1 MHLDQQHAPPS
12 CGLGSRTTLGFHPRD
27 GRPVACWVVHPT
39 GTGEE
44 QDARTARFVAAL
56 GLGDLTA
63 PTLSDISRH
72 RASVTAAGGWATLW
86 VGDETELVATHD
98 AEWLDA
104 LLERGWAMLVV
115 GWSPLLQDADN
126 AAVQEYLTGPGLAH
140 AGVVRAA

>member
-1 MHLDQQHAPPS
+1 MHLDQQHAPS
-12 CGLGSRTTLGFHPRD
+12 ACGLGSRTTLGFHPRD
-27 GRPVACWVVHPT
+27 GEPVACWVVHPT
-39 GTGEE
+39 GSGQE

-63 PTLSDISRH
+63 ATLSDVSPH

-98 AEWLDA
+98 EVWLDA
-104 LLERGWAMLVV
+104 LLERGWAMVVV
-115 GWSPLLQDADN
+115 GWSPLLEDADN
-126 AAVQEYLTGPGLAH
+126 AAVQGYLTGPGRAH

>member
-1 MHLDQQHAPPS
+1 MHPDQRHAPPT

-39 GTGEE
+39 GSGLG

-63 PTLSDISRH
+63 PELADVSAH
-72 RASVTAAGGWATLW
+72 RGSVTAAGGWATLW

-98 AEWLDA
+98 DAWLDA
-104 LLERGWAMLVV
+104 LLERGWAMVVV
-115 GWSPLLQDADN
+115 GWSPLLEDADN
-126 AAVQEYLTGPGLAH
+126 SAVQQYLTGAGRAH